1 MTTHASSAPVPRVRR
16 RPQWPVPAG
25 LILLS
30 LIPVIAG
37 AARLTELTGGA
48 AITAQNARFFA
59 SPVPVVT
66 HILSVTTYSLL
77 GAFQFL
83 PALRG
88 RRGWHRIA
96 GRILAP
102 AGLLAALSGLWM
114 AVFYPLPPGDGPAL
128 LVLRLVFGSAMAASI
143 VLGVVAVVRRDFV
156 RHGAWMT
163 RGYAIGVAAGT
174 QALTGLPWMLLVGP
188 PDEPTRAVLLGAAWV
203 INLAV
208 AEYVIHRRARRTVR
222 VRALADGRG
231 GAFTGLSRRR
241 PSRASSTRTCRRRRR
256 RSRRKRAGSPDFS
269 GEADGFRRR
278 GGRAAR
284 LTRMTIVDDQGRPE
298 PPLASDETA
307 TLLGFLDYQRATL
320 AWKCAGL
327 DAAGFVATTA
337 ASSMTLGGLL
347 KHMAYV
353 ESEWFSRSLH
363 ARDREAPFA
372 AVDWKA
378 DPGLGVAFRRRG
390 HPGPAAH
397 PVAGRRGPVP
407 GPASRRPWPA
417 AAWTNWPVARG
428 PTVRH
433 RACAGSCAT

>member
-1 MTTHASSAPVPRVRR
+1 M
-16 RPQWPVPAG
+16 
-25 LILLS
+25 
-30 LIPVIAG
+30 
-37 AARLTELTGGA
+37 
-48 AITAQNARFFA
+48 
-59 SPVPVVT
+59 PVVT

-88 RRGWHRIA
+88 RRGWHRVA

-208 AEYVIHRRARRTVR
+208 AEYVIHRRARRPVAPQAD
-222 VRALADGRG
+222 RALAC
-231 GAFTGLSRRR
+231 RRR
-241 PSRASSTRTCRRRRR
+241 PRTCRRRR
-256 RSRRKRAGSPDFS
+256 RSRRKRAGSPYFS

-278 GGRAAR
+278 GGRR
-284 LTRMTIVDDQGRPE
+284 LD
-298 PPLASDETA
+298 S
-307 TLLGFLDYQRATL
+307 RA
-320 AWKCAGL
+320 
-327 DAAGFVATTA
+327 
-337 ASSMTLGGLL
+337 
-347 KHMAYV
+347 
-353 ESEWFSRSLH
+353 
-363 ARDREAPFA
+363 
-372 AVDWKA
+372 
-378 DPGLGVAFRRRG
+378 
-390 HPGPAAH
+390 
-397 PVAGRRGPVP
+397 
-407 GPASRRPWPA
+407 
-417 AAWTNWPVARG
+417 
-428 PTVRH
+428 
-433 RACAGSCAT
+433 